1 MTLDDGPPAVPDA
14 GAPGRG
20 GSLWDSFTR
29 GIWLVLGCT
38 ALCVACVSA
47 MVLLAAIERKSWA
60 AMRPFGGLMLLA
72 LVSTR
77 FAFKR
82 ASRPRPSFAGI
93 RGGGRDNGSSHFLPV
108 TRGLEVTEDE
118 IEALAATTGHPL
130 RFLASQLTTLSPE
143 LAKKIIL
150 QSQPFGLDLS
160 GLRSLTK
167 ESAEIVAESN
177 GPITLN
183 GLRTISSDVAEALSH
198 HRGWLCL
205 DGLTDLA
212 PTAADHL
219 ARHGH
224 TVHLGEF
231 YNHLSLNGLATL
243 SEETASALARF
254 PGNLRLN
261 GLETVT
267 PEVARILATH
277 VTDENWGVAELY
289 SLLLDGLRSLS
300 DESADALARYSGGL
314 SLDGLERLS
323 DEALRALAHHRG
335 NALSFG
341 RLVAMPD
348 DVAAI
353 FGSRTTR
360 LFVPRLREVSPA
372 GMVALRQNPNVILS
386 PRDNTDLA

>member
-1 MTLDDGPPAVPDA
+1 MASDDGPPVGPDA
-14 GAPGRG
+14 SAPGRG
-20 GSLWDSFTR
+20 GSLWGGFTR
-29 GIWLVLGCT
+29 GVWLVLGCT
-38 ALCVACVSA
+38 ALCVACISA
-47 MVLLAAIERKSWA
+47 LVLLAAIERKAWA

-72 LVSTR
+72 LMSTH

-82 ASRPRPSFAGI
+82 ASRPRPSFAGT
-93 RGGGRDNGSSHFLPV
+93 RGAGRDNGLSRFLPV
-108 TRGLEVTEDE
+108 ARGLEVTEDE

-143 LAKKIIL
+143 LARKIIS

-167 ESAEIVAESN
+167 ESAEIVAESD
-177 GPITLN
+177 GPITLD
-183 GLRTISSDVAEALSH
+183 GLRTISSEVAEALSH
-198 HRGWLCL
+198 HRGWLRL
-205 DGLTDLA
+205 DGLTDLT

-224 TVHLGEF
+224 AVHLGEF
-231 YNHLSLNGLATL
+231 YNCLSLDGLATL

-261 GLETVT
+261 GLETLK

-277 VTDENWGVAELY
+277 VADENWGVAELY

-300 DESADALARYSGGL
+300 DESAGALACYGGGL
-314 SLDGLERLS
+314 SLDGLERPS

-348 DVAAI
+348 DVAVR
-353 FGSRTTR
+353 FGLRTTR
-360 LFVPRLREVSPA
+360 LFVPRLREVSPE
-372 GMVALRQNPNVILS
+372 GMAALRRNPNVILS
-386 PRDNTDLA
+386 PGHNVDPA

>member
-1 MTLDDGPPAVPDA
+1 
-14 GAPGRG
+14 
-20 GSLWDSFTR
+20 
-29 GIWLVLGCT
+29 
-38 ALCVACVSA
+38 
-47 MVLLAAIERKSWA
+47 
-60 AMRPFGGLMLLA
+60 MLLA
-72 LVSTR
+72 LLSTH

-82 ASRPRPSFAGI
+82 ASRPRPSFAGT
-93 RGGGRDNGSSHFLPV
+93 RGAGRDNGSSRFLPV
-108 TRGLEVTEDE
+108 VRGLEVTEDE
-118 IEALAATTGHPL
+118 IEAPAATTGLAL
-130 RFLASQLTTLSPE
+130 RLLASQLTTLSPE
-143 LAKKIIL
+143 SARKLVS

-160 GLRSLTK
+160 GLRSLSK
-167 ESAEIVAESN
+167 ESAAIVAESE

-183 GLRTISSDVAEALSH
+183 GLQTISSDVAEALSH

-205 DGLTDLA
+205 DGLTDLT

-224 TVHLGEF
+224 AVHLGEF
-231 YNHLSLNGLATL
+231 YNCLSLNGLATL

-277 VTDENWGVAELY
+277 VADEDWGVAELY

-300 DESADALARYSGGL
+300 EESAGALACYAGGL
-314 SLDGLERLS
+314 SLDGLERPS

-341 RLVAMPD
+341 RLVTMPD
-348 DVAAI
+348 DVAAM

-360 LFVPRLREVSPA
+360 LFVPRLREVSPE
-372 GMVALRQNPNVILS
+372 GMVVLRRNPNVILS
-386 PRDNTDLA
+386 PGNNVDPG